1 MVERVVRIRFVEKID
16 EAVNDGV
23 DVEDRAPIFTEDVQT
38 DLPLQVDVRVVDL
51 RLTLDLG
58 W

>member
-51 RLTLDLG
+51 RLTFDLG